1 MNRFR
6 RQFFFGL
13 FALIAAT
20 AGALW
25 LNNKFNALPN
35 YAFFTG
41 WVLLGGMFVLTI
53 YNVRKKL
60 PFLPLGKSE
69 T

>member
-1 MNRFR
+1 MTRFR

-25 LNNKFNALPN
+25 LNGKFNALPN
-35 YAFFTG
+35 YAYLTG
-41 WVLLGGMFVLTI
+41 WALLAGINL
-53 YNVRKKL
+53 NNLDALAKWLKL
-60 PFLPLGKSE
+60 
-69 T
+69 